1 MTYSYNVAGK
11 PVELEVDP
19 SVVAVRFGAGP
30 MGAKARSL
38 EELNIGPFADRI
50 DLVGEGLSIVPA
62 GAMAGPLGWSVGD
75 EHAGLIEALR
85 EQPAVTDATPV
96 FKIGTTQA
104 VPTDRILLGI
114 APGEEIEGLLAEYG
128 LRLVSRAEE
137 RVVAQIPMGA
147 KVFDLVAAVDAD
159 PRTLYAE
166 PDFVMIGRHMP
177 ARAGALADTI
187 PFAPSAQYALSITKA
202 EQAWAV
208 QKGDRS
214 ILVAVLDE
222 GVDTSHPDLVQA
234 TEATYDATDNDS
246 YQQPNSW
253 DGHGT
258 SCAGLAVASPARP
271 GGVAGTGK
279 GCGLLAVR
287 IAFSER
293 RGGPWQTR
301 QETIAAGVDWAW
313 RYEGA
318 AVISNSWGQQLPTN
332 AVTWAI
338 DRART
343 QGRGGKGCVIVVAAG
358 NSGGE
363 VLFPASLPDVL
374 TVSAS
379 NEYDE
384 AKTTTSADNE
394 TFWASC
400 NGPEIDVA
408 APGVHNLTTDITGPG
423 GYAPGNY
430 APAFNGTSSATPLV
444 AGACAL
450 LLSKNPDL
458 TEAQIR
464 QVIVAT
470 ADKVGQFPYANGRND
485 YMGNGRL
492 NLLAAINA
500 I

>member
-1 MTYSYNVAGK
+1 MAYSYNVAGK

-30 MGAKARSL
+30 TSWKARSL
-38 EELNIGPFADRI
+38 DELNVGPFTDRI

-62 GAMAGPLGWSVGD
+62 GTMAGPLGWSVGD
-75 EHAGLIEALR
+75 EHEGLIQALR

-96 FKIGTTQA
+96 FRIGTTQA
-104 VPTDRILLGI
+104 VPTDRILFGI
-114 APGEEIEGLLAEYG
+114 APGDDVEPVLADHD
-128 LRLVSRAEE
+128 LHLVSRAEE
-137 RVVAQIPMGA
+137 RVVARVPIGA
-147 KVFDLVAAVDAD
+147 RLFDLVAAIDAD

-177 ARAGALADTI
+177 ARAHGVVDTI
-187 PFAPSAQYALSITKA
+187 PLAPPIQYALAITRA
-202 EQAWAV
+202 EEAWAV

-214 ILVAVLDE
+214 ILIAVLDE
-222 GVDTSHPDLVQA
+222 GVDTLHHDLA
-234 TEATYDATDNDS
+234 PAIEATYDATDKDS

-258 SCAGLAVASPARP
+258 ACAGLAVASPAGP

-287 IAFSER
+287 IAFSEQR
-293 RGGPWQTR
+293 DGPWQTS
-301 QETIAAGVDWAW
+301 QDIIAAGIDWA
-313 RYEGA
+313 RDAGA

-338 DRART
+338 DKART
-343 QGRGGKGCVIVVAAG
+343 RGRGGKGCIIVVAAG
-358 NSGGE
+358 NSGGR

-384 AKTTTSADNE
+384 AKTVTSADGE

-450 LLSKNPDL
+450 LLSKRPNL
-458 TEAQIR
+458 SEAQVR

>member
-1 MTYSYNVAGK
+1 MAYSYNVAGK

-30 MGAKARSL
+30 TSWKARSL
-38 EELNIGPFADRI
+38 DELNVGPFTDRI

-62 GAMAGPLGWSVGD
+62 GTMAGPLGWSVGD
-75 EHAGLIEALR
+75 EHEGLIRALR

-96 FKIGTTQA
+96 FRIGTTQA
-104 VPTDRILLGI
+104 VPTDRILFGI
-114 APGEEIEGLLAEYG
+114 EPGEDVEPVLADHD

-137 RVVAQIPMGA
+137 RVVAQVPVGA
-147 KVFDLVAAVDAD
+147 RLFDLVAAVDAD

-177 ARAGALADTI
+177 ARARGLAETI
-187 PFAPSAQYALSITKA
+187 PLAPPIQYALAITRA
-202 EQAWAV
+202 EEAWAV

-214 ILVAVLDE
+214 ILVAILDE
-222 GVDTSHPDLVQA
+222 GVDTLHPDLAPAV
-234 TEATYDATDNDS
+234 EATYDATDKDS

-258 SCAGLAVASPARP
+258 ACAGLAVASPAGP

-287 IAFSER
+287 IAFSEHR
-293 RGGPWQTR
+293 DGPWQTS
-301 QETIAAGVDWAW
+301 QDIIAAGIDWA
-313 RYEGA
+313 RDAGA

-338 DRART
+338 DKART
-343 QGRGGKGCVIVVAAG
+343 RGRGGKGCVIVVAAG
-358 NSGGE
+358 NSGGR

-384 AKTTTSADNE
+384 AKTATSADGE

-450 LLSKNPDL
+450 LLSKRPNL
-458 TEAQIR
+458 SEAQVR